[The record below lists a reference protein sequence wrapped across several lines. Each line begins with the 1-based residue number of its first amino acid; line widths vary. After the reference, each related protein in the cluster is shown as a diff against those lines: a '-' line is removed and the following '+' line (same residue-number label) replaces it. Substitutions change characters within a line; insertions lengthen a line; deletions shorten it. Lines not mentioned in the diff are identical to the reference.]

1 MLALLEIPSFLMK
14 NWKLIL
20 AAIAAGVFA
29 VFVYSWD
36 HRGQQVAVLGA
47 QNVVL
52 KTDIEVLNKRVEM
65 MQEAQK
71 IAAARSLVIEHD
83 AIQFNRIIEEAIR
96 APEKDDAPIAPVLR
110 HGIDSLG
117 KLLHPDSRSR

>member
-47 QNVVL
+47 QNIVL
-52 KTDIEVLNKRVEM
+52 KTDIEVLNKQVEM

-71 IAAARSLVIEHD
+71 IAAARAIVIEHD
-83 AIQFNRIIEEAIR
+83 ATQFNQIIEEASR
-96 APEKDDAPIAPVLR
+96 APEKDDAQIAPVLR
-110 HGIDSLG
+110 RGLDSLG
-117 KLLHPDSRSR
+117 KLLQPDTGPR